1 MSGGG
6 DRARGADPEM
16 QENADMGVQDRAGEG
31 GTPFKATTSAFI
43 GAIHPALDSPFAGN
57 NIIPVSPEIPT

>member
-1 MSGGG
+1 
-6 DRARGADPEM
+6 M
-16 QENADMGVQDRAGEG
+16 QENADMGVQDRAGKG